1 MYTAEDKAVADYAG
15 IAITAVGD
23 LDMTDYY
30 IYRHD
35 AVVHNLQK
43 TQAGREYLEN
53 CWILQQDKP
62 DRKRLRERFGKA

>member
-1 MYTAEDKAVADYAG
+1 MADYAG
-15 IAITAVGD
+15 IAIIAVGD
-23 LDMTDYY
+23 LDLIDYY
-30 IYRHD
+30 VYLHD
-35 AVVHNLQK
+35 AVIHNLQK